1 MKYEITINQEVKEG
15 NDITLTLNTT
25 NGGSIEIRSYG
36 AKMSYEEFTE
46 FADVIEE
53 LRQKFTIITSK
64 KESND
69 TAES

>member
-15 NDITLTLNTT
+15 NDITLILNTT
-25 NGGSIEIRSYG
+25 NGGSIELRSYG
-36 AKMSYEEFTE
+36 AQMSYEEFTE

-53 LRQKFTIITSK
+53 LRQKFTVITSK